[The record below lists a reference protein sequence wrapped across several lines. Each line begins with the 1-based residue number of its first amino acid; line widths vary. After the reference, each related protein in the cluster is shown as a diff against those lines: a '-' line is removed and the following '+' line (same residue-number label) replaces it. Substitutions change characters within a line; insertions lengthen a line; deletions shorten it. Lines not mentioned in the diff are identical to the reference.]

1 MTVVHSEE
9 SWVDAAQDELF
20 RGWKRWASFTCI
32 WAWSC
37 LSMYFSTIGG
47 AFDRLSALLS
57 LPNEVVLVA
66 TAVALF
72 AILLF
77 SRFIPTIIRS
87 KPCMGFAG
95 AVLIAGSTAYVVG
108 ITFEI
113 AESIV
118 VGMALGGIAI
128 AILKVAWGE
137 MYSVMGLRRSLIS
150 ISYAVIASSVLV
162 LLAIDLPIGVL
173 EGALLAVSIPCAP
186 LAYAGFRELERNGAD
201 RPASQSSLK
210 FSPALLIL
218 PLMVGLSYG
227 LVKGILPLVA
237 PDTGDSVR
245 SMLLVSGGIAGI
257 ILLSFSF
264 RLNDRFGPAQIYS
277 VGLILVVAGLILI
290 ASRAPYLWLALAIHD
305 VGFSIFYFFMIVHW
319 GDLSRRTGLPIV
331 RVYATGYF
339 CFQGIQALT
348 SVAVYYAASSGFF
361 SGADILLVLSAVLAI
376 FIASLLLFG
385 DGRSPV
391 RQWLVA
397 QDPPV
402 EKGDGI
408 SEACHSLADAH
419 DLSPRERE
427 VLALLAR
434 GRNASY
440 IARTLCI
447 SLDTA
452 KSHIKSI
459 YRKSGIH
466 TQQELLDEIETYIP
480 ALP

>member
-1 MTVVHSEE
+1 
-9 SWVDAAQDELF
+9 
-20 RGWKRWASFTCI
+20 
-32 WAWSC
+32 
-37 LSMYFSTIGG
+37 MYFSTTSGV
-47 AFDRLSALLS
+47 FNELSQLLA
-57 LPNEVVLVA
+57 LPNEVVLLSTAA
-66 TAVALF
+66 TLL
-72 AILLF
+72 AILAF
-77 SRFIPTIIRS
+77 SHFIPTIIRS
-87 KPCMGFAG
+87 KRLMALACGIL
-95 AVLIAGSTAYVVG
+95 VLGSAFY
-108 ITFEI
+108 I
-113 AESIV
+113 
-118 VGMALGGIAI
+118 VGMTGDLVGLLVLGMAFGGVAV
-128 AILKVAWGE
+128 AVLKVAWGE
-137 MYSVMGLRRSLIS
+137 MYSVMGLRRSLVS

-162 LLAIDLPIGVL
+162 LLAMDLPISAL
-173 EGALLAVSIPCAP
+173 EALLLTVSVPCAP
-186 LAYAGFRELERNGAD
+186 LAYLGYRELGCEKPD
-201 RPASQSSLK
+201 RPFAQSRLR

-227 LVKGILPLVA
+227 LVKGILPTVA
-237 PDTGDSVR
+237 PHAGDSVR
-245 SMLLVSGGIAGI
+245 SMLLVSGGIAGAV
-257 ILLSFSF
+257 LLAFSF
-264 RLNDRFGPAQIYS
+264 RLNDRFGPAQVYS
-277 VGLILVVAGLILI
+277 VGLIFVVAGLIMI
-290 ASRAPYLWLALAIHD
+290 ASRGPYLWLALAVHD

-348 SVAVYYAASSGFF
+348 SVIVYYAANGGLF
-361 SGADILLVLSAVLAI
+361 GGVDMLLVLSAVLAI

-402 EKGDGI
+402 EKSDAV
-408 SEACHSLADAH
+408 SDACHELAESRE
-419 DLSPRERE
+419 LSPRERE

-459 YRKSGIH
+459 YRKAGVH
-466 TQQELLDEIETYIP
+466 TQQELLDEIETHIP
-480 ALP
+480 A